1 MFMGV
6 LTLIVAIAISG
17 VAAWYSIVGLM
28 AIFAAA
34 AIPIAVMGGV
44 LEVGKLLTASWLY
57 QNWKTCP
64 RLLKSYLTGSVVVLM
79 FITSMGIFGFLS
91 KAHIDQTLVGGDNS
105 LEIKAIDQQIVN
117 QERII
122 KDAEMVIA
130 QLDDAVETLIEYD
143 RIRGP
148 QGSIAVRESQR
159 VERGTL
165 AGIISEASNDIKQL
179 RDQARPLQKQQLQLE
194 AEVGPIKYIAALFYE
209 DTNKSVLEE
218 AVRWVII
225 TIIFVFDPLA
235 VLLIICANMTLTKPK
250 KIKTAVNVADDWKD
264 IEVETDEEVSEE
276 MLAMNEIDPNATVEV
291 VDMNEYAE
299 DDVPSAEE
307 GWDEKIVMSEIGD
320 DWEEPL
326 YNDPAINPTR
336 EAQNKR
342 ALIENGT
349 FGPNRSVT
357 AYGNNTPK
365 SVDKS

>member
-1 MFMGV
+1 MGW

-57 QNWKTCP
+57 QNWKICP
-64 RLLKSYLTGSVVVLM
+64 KLLKTYLTGSVIVLM

-105 LEIKAIDQQIVN
+105 LEIRAIDQQI
-117 QERII
+117 EREQRRI
-122 KDAEMVIA
+122 KDAEMVIT
-130 QLDDAVETLIEYD
+130 QLDNAVETLIEYD

-148 QGSIAVRESQR
+148 DGAIAVRESQR
-159 VERGTL
+159 VERGSL
-165 AGIISEASNDIKQL
+165 AGIISEASDEIKRL
-179 RDQARPLQKQQLQLE
+179 RDDVRPLQKQQLQLE
-194 AEVGPIKYIAALFYE
+194 AEVGPIKYIAALFYK

-235 VLLIICANMTLTKPK
+235 VLLIICANMTLSKPK
-250 KIKTAVNVADDWKD
+250 KIKTAVNVADNWND
-264 IEVETDEEVSEE
+264 IEVEAEEEE
-276 MLAMNEIDPNATVEV
+276 IIIPVDDPTNTVEV
-291 VDMNEYAE
+291 VEMDLK
-299 DDVPSAEE
+299 EE
-307 GWDEKIVMSEIGD
+307 VDFESETTLDRFIEEEKDWDEKIVD

-326 YNDPAINPTR
+326 YNDPQTSER
-336 EAQNKR
+336 EAQNME
-342 ALIENGT
+342 ALRQNGT

-357 AYGNNTPK
+357 AYGNNQPK

>member
-1 MFMGV
+1 MGW

-57 QNWKTCP
+57 QNWKMCP
-64 RLLKSYLTGSVVVLM
+64 KLLKTYLTASVVVLM

-105 LEIKAIDQQIVN
+105 LEIRAIDQQI
-117 QERII
+117 EREQRRI
-122 KDAEMVIA
+122 KDAEMVIT
-130 QLDDAVETLIEYD
+130 QLDKAVETLIEYD

-148 QGSIAVRESQR
+148 QGAIAVRESQR
-159 VERGTL
+159 MERGSL
-165 AGIISEASNDIKQL
+165 ASIISEASDAIKQL
-179 RDQARPLQKQQLQLE
+179 RDEARPLQKQQLQLE
-194 AEVGPIKYIAALFYE
+194 AEVGPIKYIAALFYK

-235 VLLIICANMTLTKPK
+235 VLLIICANMTLSKPK
-250 KIKTAVNVADDWKD
+250 KIKTAVNVADNWND
-264 IEVETDEEVSEE
+264 IEVEAEEEE
-276 MLAMNEIDPNATVEV
+276 IIIPVDDPTNTVEV
-291 VDMNEYAE
+291 VEMDLK
-299 DDVPSAEE
+299 EE
-307 GWDEKIVMSEIGD
+307 VDFESETTLDRFIEEEKDWDEKIVD

-326 YNDPAINPTR
+326 YNDPQISGR
-336 EAQNKR
+336 EAQNME
-342 ALIENGT
+342 ALRQNGT

-357 AYGNNTPK
+357 AYGNNQPK

>member
-1 MFMGV
+1 MGW
-6 LTLIVAIAISG
+6 LTLIVAFAISG

-64 RLLKSYLTGSVVVLM
+64 KLLKTYLTGSVIVLM

-105 LEIKAIDQQIVN
+105 LEIRAIDQQI
-117 QERII
+117 EREQRRI
-122 KDAEMVIA
+122 KDAEMVIT
-130 QLDDAVETLIEYD
+130 QLDQAVETLIEYD

-148 QGSIAVRESQR
+148 EGAIAVRESQR
-159 VERGTL
+159 VERGSL
-165 AGIISEASNDIKQL
+165 AGIISEASDEIKRL
-179 RDQARPLQKQQLQLE
+179 RDDVRPLQKQQLQLE

-235 VLLIICANMTLTKPK
+235 VLLIICANMTLSKPK
-250 KIKTAVNVADDWKD
+250 KIKTAVNVADDWND
-264 IEVETDEEVSEE
+264 IEVETDEEEIIIPVDDPVNTVDIVEMDLKSEVDFE
-276 MLAMNEIDPNATVEV
+276 SETTLDKFIDEETDDNKLWIREQRLKQNEQ
-291 VDMNEYAE
+291 
-299 DDVPSAEE
+299 
-307 GWDEKIVMSEIGD
+307 
-320 DWEEPL
+320 
-326 YNDPAINPTR
+326 AIR
-336 EAQNKR
+336 QQ
-342 ALIENGT
+342 GT
-349 FGPNRSVT
+349 FGR
-357 AYGNNTPK
+357 NNK
-365 SVDKS
+365 SETD

>member
-1 MFMGV
+1 MGW

-64 RLLKSYLTGSVVVLM
+64 KLLKTYLTASVIVLM

-105 LEIKAIDQQIVN
+105 LEIRAIDQQI
-117 QERII
+117 EREQRRI
-122 KDAEMVIA
+122 KDAEMVIT
-130 QLDDAVETLIEYD
+130 QLDQAVETLIEYD

-148 QGSIAVRESQR
+148 EGAIAVRESQR
-159 VERGTL
+159 MERGSL
-165 AGIISEASNDIKQL
+165 ASIISEASDTIKQL
-179 RDQARPLQKQQLQLE
+179 RDEARPLQKQQLQLE
-194 AEVGPIKYIAALFYE
+194 AEVGPIKYIAALFYK

-235 VLLIICANMTLTKPK
+235 VLLIICANMTLSKPK
-250 KIKTAVNVADDWKD
+250 KIKTAVNVADNWND
-264 IEVETDEEVSEE
+264 IEVEAEEEE
-276 MLAMNEIDPNATVEV
+276 IIVPVDDPTNTVEV
-291 VDMNEYAE
+291 VEMDIKDEVDFE
-299 DDVPSAEE
+299 SETTLDRFIEE
-307 GWDEKIVMSEIGD
+307 ETDWDEKIVD

-326 YNDPAINPTR
+326 YNDPQISER
-336 EAQNKR
+336 EAQNME
-342 ALIENGT
+342 ALRQNGT

-357 AYGNNTPK
+357 AYGNNQPK

>member
-1 MFMGV
+1 MGW

-64 RLLKSYLTGSVVVLM
+64 KLLKTYLTASVVVLM

-105 LEIKAIDQQIVN
+105 LEIRAIDQQI
-117 QERII
+117 EREQRRI
-122 KDAEMVIA
+122 KDAEMVIT
-130 QLDDAVETLIEYD
+130 QLDKAVETLIEYD

-148 QGSIAVRESQR
+148 EGAIAVRESQR
-159 VERGTL
+159 MERGSL
-165 AGIISEASNDIKQL
+165 ASIISEASDTIKQL
-179 RDQARPLQKQQLQLE
+179 RDEVRPLQKQQLQLE
-194 AEVGPIKYIAALFYE
+194 AEVGPIKYIAALFYK

-235 VLLIICANMTLTKPK
+235 VLLIICANMTLSKPK
-250 KIKTAVNVADDWKD
+250 KIKTAVNVADNWND
-264 IEVETDEEVSEE
+264 IEVEAEEEE
-276 MLAMNEIDPNATVEV
+276 IIVPVDDPTNTVEV
-291 VDMNEYAE
+291 VEMDIKDEVDFESETTLDRFIEE
-299 DDVPSAEE
+299 D
-307 GWDEKIVMSEIGD
+307 WDEKIID

-326 YNDPAINPTR
+326 YNDPTVKTR
-336 EAQNKR
+336 EQQNR
-342 ALIENGT
+342 EALVRNGT

-357 AYGNNTPK
+357 AYGNNDPK
-365 SVDKS
+365 SVDNT

>member
-1 MFMGV
+1 MGW

-64 RLLKSYLTGSVVVLM
+64 KLLKTYLTASVIVLM

-105 LEIKAIDQQIVN
+105 LEIRAIDQQI
-117 QERII
+117 EREQRRI
-122 KDAEMVIA
+122 KDAEMVIT
-130 QLDDAVETLIEYD
+130 QLDKAVETLIEYD

-148 QGSIAVRESQR
+148 EGAIAVRESQR
-159 VERGTL
+159 VERGSL
-165 AGIISEASNDIKQL
+165 ASIISEASDTIKQL
-179 RDQARPLQKQQLQLE
+179 RDEVRPLQKQQLQLE
-194 AEVGPIKYIAALFYE
+194 AEVGPIKYIAALFYK

-235 VLLIICANMTLTKPK
+235 VLLIICANMTLSKPK
-250 KIKTAVNVADDWKD
+250 KIKTAVNVADNWND
-264 IEVETDEEVSEE
+264 IEVEAEEEE
-276 MLAMNEIDPNATVEV
+276 IIVPVDDPTNTVEV
-291 VDMNEYAE
+291 VEMDIKDEVDFE
-299 DDVPSAEE
+299 SETTLDRFIEE
-307 GWDEKIVMSEIGD
+307 ETDWDEKIVD

-326 YNDPAINPTR
+326 YNDPQISER
-336 EAQNKR
+336 EAQNME
-342 ALIENGT
+342 ALRQNGT

-357 AYGNNTPK
+357 AYGNNQPK

>member
-1 MFMGV
+1 MGW

-17 VAAWYSIVGLM
+17 VAVWYSIVGLM

-64 RLLKSYLTGSVVVLM
+64 KLLKTYLTASVVVLM

-105 LEIKAIDQQIVN
+105 LEIRAIDQQI
-117 QERII
+117 EREQRRI
-122 KDAEMVIA
+122 KDAEMVIT
-130 QLDDAVETLIEYD
+130 QLDKAVETLIEYD

-148 QGSIAVRESQR
+148 EGAIAVRESQR
-159 VERGTL
+159 MERGSL
-165 AGIISEASNDIKQL
+165 ASIISEASDTIKQL
-179 RDQARPLQKQQLQLE
+179 RDEVRPLQKQQLQLE
-194 AEVGPIKYIAALFYE
+194 AEVGPIKYIAALFYK

-235 VLLIICANMTLTKPK
+235 VLLIICANMTLSKPK
-250 KIKTAVNVADDWKD
+250 KIKTAVNVADNWND
-264 IEVETDEEVSEE
+264 IEVEAEEEE
-276 MLAMNEIDPNATVEV
+276 IIVPVDDPTNTVEV
-291 VDMNEYAE
+291 VEMDIKDEVDFE
-299 DDVPSAEE
+299 SETTLDRFIEE
-307 GWDEKIVMSEIGD
+307 EADWDEKIVD

-326 YNDPAINPTR
+326 YNDPQISKR
-336 EAQNKR
+336 EAQNME
-342 ALIENGT
+342 ALRQNGT

-357 AYGNNTPK
+357 AYGNNQPK

>member
-1 MFMGV
+1 MGW

-57 QNWKTCP
+57 QNWQTCP
-64 RLLKSYLTGSVVVLM
+64 KLLKGYLTASVVVLM

-105 LEIKAIDQQIVN
+105 LEIRAIDQQI
-117 QERII
+117 EREQRRI
-122 KDAEMVIA
+122 KDAEMVIT
-130 QLDDAVETLIEYD
+130 QLDKAVETLIEYD

-148 QGSIAVRESQR
+148 EGAIAVRESQR
-159 VERGTL
+159 VERGSL
-165 AGIISEASNDIKQL
+165 AGIISEASDAIKRL
-179 RDQARPLQKQQLQLE
+179 RDDVRPLQKQQLQLE

-235 VLLIICANMTLTKPK
+235 VLLIICANMTLSKPK
-250 KIKTAVNVADDWKD
+250 KIKTAVNVADDWND
-264 IEVETDEEVSEE
+264 IEVETDEEPEE
-276 MLAMNEIDPNATVEV
+276 EIISVDEIDPEATVEII
-291 VDMNEYAE
+291 NLE
-299 DDVPSAEE
+299 
-307 GWDEKIVMSEIGD
+307 
-320 DWEEPL
+320 EEPTEDWHEDL
-326 YNDPAINPTR
+326 YEDKKLEDRFKSIKSKRT
-336 EAQNKR
+336 EQNAK
-342 ALIENGT
+342 ALKENGT
-349 FGPNRSVT
+349 FGPQKKT
-357 AYGNNTPK
+357 
-365 SVDKS
+365 

>member
-1 MFMGV
+1 MGW

-57 QNWKTCP
+57 QNWKICP
-64 RLLKSYLTGSVVVLM
+64 KLLKTYLTASVVVLM

-105 LEIKAIDQQIVN
+105 LEIRAIDQQI
-117 QERII
+117 EREQRRI
-122 KDAEMVIA
+122 KDAEMVIT
-130 QLDDAVETLIEYD
+130 QLDKAVETLIEYD

-148 QGSIAVRESQR
+148 QGAIAVRESQR
-159 VERGTL
+159 VERGSL
-165 AGIISEASNDIKQL
+165 ASIISEASDAIKQL
-179 RDQARPLQKQQLQLE
+179 RDEARPLQKQQLQLE
-194 AEVGPIKYIAALFYE
+194 AEVGPIKYIAALFYK

-235 VLLIICANMTLTKPK
+235 VLLIICANMTLSKPK
-250 KIKTAVNVADDWKD
+250 KIKTAVNVADNWND
-264 IEVETDEEVSEE
+264 IEVEAEEEE
-276 MLAMNEIDPNATVEV
+276 IIVPVDDPTNTVEV
-291 VDMNEYAE
+291 VEMDIKDEVDFE
-299 DDVPSAEE
+299 SETTLDRFIEE
-307 GWDEKIVMSEIGD
+307 EKDWDEKIVD

-326 YNDPAINPTR
+326 YNDPQISGR
-336 EAQNKR
+336 EAQNME
-342 ALIENGT
+342 ALRQNGT

-357 AYGNNTPK
+357 AYGNNQPK

>member
-1 MFMGV
+1 MGW

-57 QNWKTCP
+57 QNWKMCP
-64 RLLKSYLTGSVVVLM
+64 KLLKTYLTASVVVLM

-105 LEIKAIDQQIVN
+105 LEIRAIDQQI
-117 QERII
+117 EREQRRI
-122 KDAEMVIA
+122 KDAEMVIT
-130 QLDDAVETLIEYD
+130 QLDKAVETLIEYD

-148 QGSIAVRESQR
+148 QGAIAVRESQR
-159 VERGTL
+159 MERGSL
-165 AGIISEASNDIKQL
+165 ASIISEASDAIKQL
-179 RDQARPLQKQQLQLE
+179 RDEARPLQKQQLQLE
-194 AEVGPIKYIAALFYE
+194 AEVGPIKYIAALFYK

-235 VLLIICANMTLTKPK
+235 VLLIICANMTLSKPK
-250 KIKTAVNVADDWKD
+250 KIKPAVNVADNWND
-264 IEVETDEEVSEE
+264 IEVEAEEEE
-276 MLAMNEIDPNATVEV
+276 IIIPVDDPTNTVEV
-291 VDMNEYAE
+291 VEMDLK
-299 DDVPSAEE
+299 EE
-307 GWDEKIVMSEIGD
+307 VDFESETTLDRFIEEEKDWDEKIVD

-326 YNDPAINPTR
+326 YNDPQISER
-336 EAQNKR
+336 EAQNME
-342 ALIENGT
+342 ALRQNGT

-357 AYGNNTPK
+357 AYGNNQPK

>member
-1 MFMGV
+1 MGW

-64 RLLKSYLTGSVVVLM
+64 KLLKTYLTGSVIVLM

-105 LEIKAIDQQIVN
+105 LEIRAIDQQIVR
-117 QERII
+117 QERRI
-122 KDAEMVIA
+122 KDAEMVIT
-130 QLDDAVETLIEYD
+130 QLDKAVETLIEYD

-148 QGSIAVRESQR
+148 EGAIAVRESQR
-159 VERGTL
+159 MERGSL
-165 AGIISEASNDIKQL
+165 ASIISEASDTIKQL
-179 RDQARPLQKQQLQLE
+179 RDEVRPLQKQQLQLE
-194 AEVGPIKYIAALFYE
+194 AEVGPIKYIAALFYK

-235 VLLIICANMTLTKPK
+235 VLLIICANMTLSKPK
-250 KIKTAVNVADDWKD
+250 KMKTAVNVADDWKD
-264 IEVETDEEVSEE
+264 IEVEMDEEVEE
-276 MLAMNEIDPNATVEV
+276 EIIAVDDIDPTATVEV
-291 VDMNEYAE
+291 VEMDIKDEVDFESETTLDRFIEE
-299 DDVPSAEE
+299 D
-307 GWDEKIVMSEIGD
+307 WDEKIID

-326 YNDPAINPTR
+326 YNDPAVKTR
-336 EAQNKR
+336 EQQNR
-342 ALIENGT
+342 EALVRNGT

-357 AYGNNTPK
+357 AYGNNNPK
-365 SVDKS
+365 SVDNT

>member
-1 MFMGV
+1 MGW

-64 RLLKSYLTGSVVVLM
+64 KLLKTYLTASVVVLM

-105 LEIKAIDQQIVN
+105 LEIRAIDQQI
-117 QERII
+117 EREQRRI
-122 KDAEMVIA
+122 KDAEMVIT
-130 QLDDAVETLIEYD
+130 QLDKAVETLIEYD

-148 QGSIAVRESQR
+148 QGAIAVRESQR
-159 VERGTL
+159 MERGSL
-165 AGIISEASNDIKQL
+165 ASIISEASDAIKQL
-179 RDQARPLQKQQLQLE
+179 RDEVRPLQKQQLQLE
-194 AEVGPIKYIAALFYE
+194 AEVGPIKYIAALFYK

-235 VLLIICANMTLTKPK
+235 VLLIICANMTLSKPK
-250 KIKTAVNVADDWKD
+250 KIKTAVNVADNWND
-264 IEVETDEEVSEE
+264 IEVEAEEEE
-276 MLAMNEIDPNATVEV
+276 IIVPVDDPTNTVEV
-291 VDMNEYAE
+291 VEMDIKDEVDFESETTLDRFIEE
-299 DDVPSAEE
+299 D
-307 GWDEKIVMSEIGD
+307 WDEKIID

-326 YNDPAINPTR
+326 YNDPTVKTR
-336 EAQNKR
+336 EQQNR
-342 ALIENGT
+342 EALVRNGT

-357 AYGNNTPK
+357 AYGNNDPK
-365 SVDKS
+365 SVDNT

>member
-1 MFMGV
+1 MGW

-57 QNWKTCP
+57 QNWKICP
-64 RLLKSYLTGSVVVLM
+64 KQLKTYLTASVVVLM

-105 LEIKAIDQQIVN
+105 LEIRAIDQQI
-117 QERII
+117 EREQRRI
-122 KDAEMVIA
+122 KDAEMVIT
-130 QLDDAVETLIEYD
+130 QLDKAVETLIEYD

-148 QGSIAVRESQR
+148 EGAIAVRESQR
-159 VERGTL
+159 MERGSL
-165 AGIISEASNDIKQL
+165 ASIISEASDTIKQL
-179 RDQARPLQKQQLQLE
+179 RDEVRPLQKQQLQLE
-194 AEVGPIKYIAALFYE
+194 AEVGPIKYIAALFYK

-235 VLLIICANMTLTKPK
+235 VLLIICANMTLSKPK
-250 KIKTAVNVADDWKD
+250 KMKTAVNVADDWKD
-264 IEVETDEEVSEE
+264 IEVEMDEEVEE
-276 MLAMNEIDPNATVEV
+276 EIIAVDDIDPTATVEV
-291 VDMNEYAE
+291 VEMDIKDEVDFESETTLDRFIEE
-299 DDVPSAEE
+299 D
-307 GWDEKIVMSEIGD
+307 WDEKIID

-326 YNDPAINPTR
+326 YDDPAVNTR
-336 EAQNKR
+336 EQQNR
-342 ALIENGT
+342 EALIRNGT

-357 AYGNNTPK
+357 AYGNNDPK
-365 SVDKS
+365 SVDNT

>member
-1 MFMGV
+1 MGW

-57 QNWKTCP
+57 QNWKICP
-64 RLLKSYLTGSVVVLM
+64 KLLKTYLTGSVIVLM

-105 LEIKAIDQQIVN
+105 LEIRAIDQQIVR
-117 QERII
+117 QERRI
-122 KDAEMVIA
+122 KDAEMVIT
-130 QLDDAVETLIEYD
+130 QLDQAVETLIEYD

-148 QGSIAVRESQR
+148 QGAIAVRESQR
-159 VERGTL
+159 VERGSL
-165 AGIISEASNDIKQL
+165 AGIISEASDRIKQL
-179 RDQARPLQKQQLQLE
+179 RDEARPLQKQQLQLE

-235 VLLIICANMTLTKPK
+235 VLLIICANMTLSKPK
-250 KIKTAVNVADDWKD
+250 KMKTAVNVADDWKD
-264 IEVETDEEVSEE
+264 IEVETDEEVEE
-276 MLAMNEIDPNATVEV
+276 EIIAVDEIDPNATVEV
-291 VDMNEYAE
+291 VDMNVDFDSEPTLDRFIEEE
-299 DDVPSAEE
+299 D
-307 GWDEKIVMSEIGD
+307 WDEKIID

-326 YNDPAINPTR
+326 YNDPAVSTR
-336 EAQNKR
+336 EQQNR
-342 ALIENGT
+342 EALIRNGT

-357 AYGNNTPK
+357 AYGNNDPK
-365 SVDKS
+365 SVDNT

>member
-1 MFMGV
+1 MGW

-57 QNWKTCP
+57 QNWQTCP
-64 RLLKSYLTGSVVVLM
+64 KLLKGYLTASVVVLM

-105 LEIKAIDQQIVN
+105 LEIRAIDQQIVR
-117 QERII
+117 QERRI
-122 KDAEMVIA
+122 KDAEMVIT
-130 QLDDAVETLIEYD
+130 QLDQAVETLIEYD

-148 QGSIAVRESQR
+148 QGAIAVRESQR
-159 VERGTL
+159 VERGSL
-165 AGIISEASNDIKQL
+165 AGIISEASDRIKQL
-179 RDQARPLQKQQLQLE
+179 RDEARPLQKQQLQLE

-235 VLLIICANMTLTKPK
+235 VLLIICANMTLSRPK
-250 KIKTAVNVADDWKD
+250 KIKTAVNVADNWND
-264 IEVETDEEVSEE
+264 IEVETDEEEIIIPVDDPVNTVDIVEMDLKNEVDFESETTLDKFIDE
-276 MLAMNEIDPNATVEV
+276 ETDDKKLWIREQRLKQNEQ
-291 VDMNEYAE
+291 
-299 DDVPSAEE
+299 
-307 GWDEKIVMSEIGD
+307 
-320 DWEEPL
+320 
-326 YNDPAINPTR
+326 AIR
-336 EAQNKR
+336 QQ
-342 ALIENGT
+342 GT
-349 FGPNRSVT
+349 FGRNK
-357 AYGNNTPK
+357 K
-365 SVDKS
+365 SETD

>member
-326 YNDPAINPTR
+326 YNDPAINTTR

-342 ALIENGT
+342 ALVENGT